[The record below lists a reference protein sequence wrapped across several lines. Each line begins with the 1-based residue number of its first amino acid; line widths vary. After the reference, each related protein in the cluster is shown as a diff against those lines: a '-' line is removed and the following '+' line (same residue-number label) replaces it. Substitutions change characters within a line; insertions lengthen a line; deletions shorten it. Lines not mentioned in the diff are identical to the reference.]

1 MAGPSPY
8 TGETPQVAADNAA
21 RHDGLAVSDVPV
33 NPTYQWAMNPHFVSV
48 GDRPAEDLYRELG
61 QLDPSR
67 PYAYGTVEVHSDW
80 DALFSITSANM
91 ALHEIEKALKK
102 WTREHR
108 WNFEGIADGRGS
120 KYAVLDRT
128 AMALRP
134 EDIPPI
140 LYHFTDV
147 SRVPSILSDGL
158 ISTSEGGFADAAT
171 DRHGGEAL
179 FGRTGVIYLSNELG
193 VDRYLDT
200 AYDVFPNPALLEV
213 STAGLDPNHF
223 VLDLDV
229 LREVHQLPEE
239 AEYAPLL
246 AELPGLS
253 RSQTEDD
260 YVQYHGDSLD
270 HLDSVSYGLRAWGVV
285 GYRGSIPPSNL
296 KVHPTSAVRTSSA
309 IGEDS
314 NGIKDWSLRDW
325 AGTDQYG
332 QMPPR
337 SFGII
342 EPRDKEVDDDG
353 YTCSECDQTFDDY
366 QKALEHE
373 RTHLDIDDRKP
384 TKGPVPVVDLD
395 ATFPPGWN
403 ESLMDMTMQRVVGSV
418 MASSPI
424 EITGPIPALYDVAKD
439 RIFVGNPG
447 QRHSDI
453 EANPTPGAT
462 IELRY
467 DPKGNMEVRPDADV
481 EWTMHNMAYL
491 WHAMLPELPI
501 KAIYLLTGD
510 KRTKVAGYVR
520 EASILDP
527 IRDALPEQVFD
538 DPESAEP
545 NVKFGVAQWVRS
557 YVLDMLREQGYDLD
571 GVGLVLTGSL
581 TTYQYS
587 DDPEHPSDF
596 DISIFIPDLTD
607 KQRAQLIKVIMGGFD
622 GKIVPDTPFPV
633 QCYVVPGDVS
643 RESLYAPGMRSGYDL
658 LLNEWIVPPER
669 ARTRDVYEEWP
680 SMIAHARLVEGKMRL
695 LAEYAPEA
703 ATRYLRELASKRRE
717 DMRAGKGDYAP
728 SNIDYK
734 WLHHVGLVD
743 DDGVVYDARPVAAS
757 IVDGLMALARIMQP
771 SDIADHEGRK
781 VVVLHVPDRTDR
793 SVLVKYVDDG
803 TLRNVPY
810 GSLADVRP
818 SAAPESPRRPATPV
832 KPQTQQQS
840 LLSPAHRDPAGW
852 TRA

>member
-8 TGETPQVAADNAA
+8 TGETPQVAADNAV
-21 RHDGLAVSDVPV
+21 RHDDLAVSDVPV

-120 KYAVLDRT
+120 KYASRGMVQRVGS
-128 AMALRP
+128 AL
-134 EDIPPI
+134 
-140 LYHFTDV
+140 
-147 SRVPSILSDGL
+147 
-158 ISTSEGGFADAAT
+158 
-171 DRHGGEAL
+171 
-179 FGRTGVIYLSNELG
+179 
-193 VDRYLDT
+193 
-200 AYDVFPNPALLEV
+200 
-213 STAGLDPNHF
+213 
-223 VLDLDV
+223 
-229 LREVHQLPEE
+229 
-239 AEYAPLL
+239 
-246 AELPGLS
+246 
-253 RSQTEDD
+253 
-260 YVQYHGDSLD
+260 
-270 HLDSVSYGLRAWGVV
+270 
-285 GYRGSIPPSNL
+285 
-296 KVHPTSAVRTSSA
+296 
-309 IGEDS
+309 GEDS
-314 NGIKDWSLRDW
+314 NGIKDWSNRNW
-325 AGTDQYG
+325 AGTDQYD

-342 EPRDKEVDDDG
+342 EPRDPEIDDDG
-353 YTCSECDQTFDDY
+353 YACSECDQTFDDY

-418 MASSPI
+418 TASSPI
-424 EITGPIPALYDVAKD
+424 EITGPIPALYDVAKG

-467 DPKGNMEVRPDADV
+467 DPKGNLEVRPDADV

-545 NVKFGVAQWVRS
+545 SVKFGVAQWVRS

-607 KQRAQLIKVIMGGFD
+607 EQRAQLIKVIMGGFD

-703 ATRYLRELASKRRE
+703 AARYLRELASKRRE

-810 GSLADVRP
+810 GSLTDVRP
-818 SAAPESPRRPATPV
+818 SAAPEPPRRPATPV
-832 KPQTQQQS
+832 KPQMQQQS
-840 LLSPAHRDPAGW
+840 FLSPVHRDPAGW